1 METNSESVEKQ
12 MSDNK
17 PEQCWASHLPAL
29 FSCLLATSGAV
40 LEVGAGDWS
49 TQLLRTYCHVAG
61 RNFRSIEE
69 DEQWSIKAGSQYVP
83 LSAMTEWLQRAAN
96 AKWSVVFLDHNG
108 HRRAADALLFVDSAE
123 YIVIHDYPS
132 PDIFDKLD
140 LSRWKHH
147 IVDKR
152 ARPWTLVLTQSEDLK
167 ERLWQ

>member
-1 METNSESVEKQ
+1 
-12 MSDNK
+12 MSAYK

-29 FSCLLATSGAV
+29 FSCLLATNGAV

-49 TQLLRTYCHVAG
+49 TPLLRKFCEVAG
-61 RNFRSIEE
+61 RQFWTAEE
-69 DEQWSIKAGSQYVP
+69 NQVWAAKVNSAYMP
-83 LSAMTEWLQRAAN
+83 LSEMTKFLTSKSTEY
-96 AKWSVVFLDHNG
+96 WSVVFLDHNG

-123 YIVIHDYPS
+123 YIVIHDYPA
-132 PDIFDKLD
+132 PEIFDSLD

-152 ARPWTLVLTQSEDLK
+152 VRPWTLVLTQSDELK

>member
-1 METNSESVEKQ
+1 MSEY
-12 MSDNK
+12 K

-49 TQLLRTYCHVAG
+49 TPLLRKFCEVAG
-61 RNFRSIEE
+61 RAFITIEE
-69 DEQWSIKAGSQYVP
+69 DPAWARKCGSFYVP
-83 LSAMTEWLQRAAN
+83 LGVMTDYLAGSARN
-96 AKWSVVFLDHNG
+96 DISVVFLDHNG

-123 YIVIHDYPS
+123 YIVIHDYPA
-132 PDIFDKLD
+132 PEIFDSLD

-152 ARPWTLVLTQSEDLK
+152 ARPWTLVLTQSDELK

>member
-1 METNSESVEKQ
+1 
-12 MSDNK
+12 MSDYK

-49 TQLLRTYCHVAG
+49 TPLLRKFCEVAG
-61 RNFRSIEE
+61 REFASVEE
-69 DEQWSIKAGSQYVP
+69 DVGW
-83 LSAMTEWLQRAAN
+83 AAKHGARHADAN
-96 AKWSVVFLDHNG
+96 EIGPVLASLATIRPWSVVFLDHNG

-132 PDIFDKLD
+132 PDIFKDLD
-140 LSRWKHH
+140 EKRWKHQ

-152 ARPWTLVLTQSEDLK
+152 ARPWTLVLTQSDELAA
-167 ERLWQ
+167 RLWQ

>member
-1 METNSESVEKQ
+1 

-29 FSCLLATSGAV
+29 FSCLLATGGAV

-49 TQLLRTYCHVAG
+49 TPLLRKFCEVG
-61 RNFRSIEE
+61 DRFFQSFEE
-69 DEQWSIKAGSQYVP
+69 DPAWADRTVSVYCP
-83 LSAMTEWLQRAAN
+83 LPQMTETLRNCASEH
-96 AKWSVVFLDHNG
+96 WSVVFLDHNG
-108 HRRAADALLFVDSAE
+108 HVRAEHALLFVDSAE

-147 IVDKR
+147 IIDKR
-152 ARPWTLVLTQSEDLK
+152 ARPWTLVLTQSDDLK